1 MGDRETSAM
10 SAKRTRGKRQAF
22 VEEEA
27 PAAKKCKFYYYQFG
41 DDVAEGPTRVMVG
54 EDSETIETDETHK
67 SKRLS
72 RTVTTVMERAATPQ
86 LAGGTATQ
94 QSSPPGRYRPDHKR
108 HKPVVFSTG
117 DWSSLGRQRQ
127 QQALPCVSEGGF
139 DKDDED
145 VNCYRIRHR
154 GDFYTVVLCNGEG
167 GMVGDKEDEIAATCS
182 DNTWEANEERFEF
195 VSSMELS

>member
-22 VEEEA
+22 VE
-27 PAAKKCKFYYYQFG
+27 
-41 DDVAEGPTRVMVG
+41 DVAEGPTRVMVG
-54 EDSETIETDETHK
+54 EDSETIETDETDK

-94 QSSPPGRYRPDHKR
+94 QSSPPGRYRPDHMR

-167 GMVGDKEDEIAATCS
+167 GMVGDTEDEIAATCS
-182 DNTWEANEERFEF
+182 DNAWEANEERFEF

>member
-1 MGDRETSAM
+1 MGGETSAM

-54 EDSETIETDETHK
+54 EDSETIETDETDK

-127 QQALPCVSEGGF
+127 QQAISTPWCCAMGKV
-139 DKDDED
+139 
-145 VNCYRIRHR
+145 
-154 GDFYTVVLCNGEG
+154 
-167 GMVGDKEDEIAATCS
+167 A
-182 DNTWEANEERFEF
+182 W
-195 VSSMELS
+195 